1 MENILNI
8 NDLNNLNNEKTLLI
22 TVDMINGFIKEG
34 NLHSPSIKRI
44 IPTVKLL
51 NSQLNNCARVF
62 FSDVHESNS
71 LEFKNFPKH
80 CMVGSRETEI
90 IDELHKLSQS
100 AMVYSKS
107 TTNGYWTYE
116 FRKLLEHSSFDNI
129 IITGCCT
136 DICILNLAL
145 TLNTYF
151 ISNNEDTNI
160 IVIENG
166 VDTFDSPEHN
176 ADEYNMM
183 TFKILKAN
191 GIKVLNLKE

>member
-1 MENILNI
+1 MKNILTL
-8 NDLNNLNNEKTLLI
+8 NDLNCLNNEKTLLV

-34 NLHSPSIKRI
+34 HLHSSSIKRI

-51 NSQLNNCARVF
+51 NSQLNNSARVF
-62 FSDVHESNS
+62 FSDSHESDS

-80 CMVGSRETEI
+80 CIVGSRETEI
-90 IDELHKLSQS
+90 IDELKELSQS
-100 AMVYSKS
+100 AMIYSKS

-116 FRKLLEHSSFDNI
+116 FRKLLENNSFDNV

-151 ISNNEDTNI
+151 ISNKENTNI
-160 IVIENG
+160 IVVENG

-176 ADEYNMM
+176 ADEYNRM

-191 GIKVLNLKE
+191 GITLFSIKE